1 MILFKSKQQE
11 EFKRLEYL
19 YHELQEVLEGTNLE
33 EINPLENKITI
44 NGKEYYKKDL
54 VEIDKKEFDASILR
68 LETEL
73 TILKKL

>member
-11 EFKRLEYL
+11 EFKRLDYL
-19 YHELQEVLEGTNLE
+19 YHELQKVLEGTNLD
-33 EINPLENKITI
+33 EINPLDNKITI
-44 NGKEYYKKDL
+44 NGKEYSKKDL
-54 VEIDKKEFDASILR
+54 VKIDKKEFDASILR